1 MFYRLQVTRF
11 KNSREIADALL
22 AMIIYY
28 DVLNGWVGNR
38 GRVVAELV
46 SEILCPELYKGKHVP
61 LSKYINYLK
70 KQVFNAHILESLE
83 TLKTLGNNAS
93 HIQGIS
99 DDEKEIVVDKVIMIV
114 DYILKNKIESTFVK
128 KCFVFL
134 IFLRFLFDNSNRH
147 KISKQCICQISV
159 DPPG

>member
-1 MFYRLQVTRF
+1 MFYRLKVTRF

-38 GRVVAELV
+38 GRVIAELV
-46 SEILCPELYKGKHVP
+46 TEILCPELYKGKHVP

-114 DYILKNKIESTFVK
+114 DYILKNKIE
-128 KCFVFL
+128 
-134 IFLRFLFDNSNRH
+134 
-147 KISKQCICQISV
+147 
-159 DPPG
+159 